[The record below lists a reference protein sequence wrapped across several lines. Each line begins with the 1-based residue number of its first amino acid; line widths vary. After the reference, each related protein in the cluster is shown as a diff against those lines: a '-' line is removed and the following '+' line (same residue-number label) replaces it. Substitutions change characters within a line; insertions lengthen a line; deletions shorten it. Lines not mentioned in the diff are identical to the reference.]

1 MFLFLGLVKN
11 VRKKKEISV
20 ERLHSIRIGC
30 LMKDSSY
37 GFKSQKVNIKLY
49 VNFAITQLL
58 ILSSWGVSA
67 LASHAKGTKHQGKV
81 KAFKPI
87 SELFYKTSTSITTWS
102 ASSTNSSVASS
113 GSSSTN
119 QSNNLSTNQSRVHT
133 FMSSLSV
140 TPAEIQS
147 VMKMLM
153 SHSFRFCL
161 DLNELLKA
169 MFPDSQIAKL
179 FRLSKTK
186 CSYYLVFGLAP
197 LKKL

>member
-1 MFLFLGLVKN
+1 MSEKRKRNQRGKVTFNKN
-11 VRKKKEISV
+11 WLSD
-20 ERLHSIRIGC
+20 ER
-30 LMKDSSY
+30 
-37 GFKSQKVNIKLY
+37 FKLWFQKSKGKHKAICKLCNY
-49 VNFAITQLL
+49 AVID
-58 ILSSWGVSA
+58 IVVMGVSA

-140 TPAEIQS
+140 TPAEIQW
-147 VMKMLM
+147 VMKMFM

>member
-1 MFLFLGLVKN
+1 
-11 VRKKKEISV
+11 
-20 ERLHSIRIGC
+20 
-30 LMKDSSY
+30 
-37 GFKSQKVNIKLY
+37 
-49 VNFAITQLL
+49 
-58 ILSSWGVSA
+58 
-67 LASHAKGTKHQGKV
+67 
-81 KAFKPI
+81 
-87 SELFYKTSTSITTWS
+87 
-102 ASSTNSSVASS
+102 
-113 GSSSTN
+113 
-119 QSNNLSTNQSRVHT
+119 
-133 FMSSLSV
+133 MSSLSV

-197 LKKL
+197 LKKLWLKVSSLPCHIQSHLMKV